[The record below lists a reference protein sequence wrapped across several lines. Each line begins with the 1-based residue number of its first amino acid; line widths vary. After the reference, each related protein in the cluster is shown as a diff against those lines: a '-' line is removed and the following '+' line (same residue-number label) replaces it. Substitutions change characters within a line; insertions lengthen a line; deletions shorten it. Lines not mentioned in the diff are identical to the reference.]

1 MAGKQ
6 NMADKEY
13 IDDVL
18 LTAKTLSGLYH
29 YATQE
34 STTEPAHCNFKDMM
48 NESIDM
54 QNQIYNLMQT
64 KGWYQQQQAQPQQ
77 ISQVKTKFTN

>member
-34 STTEPAHCNFKDMM
+34 STSEPVHCNFKNMM

-54 QNQIYNLMQT
+54 QNQIYNLMQS

-77 ISQVKTKFTN
+77 VSQVKTKFTN